1 MEDALQRAGELMR
14 TVGLYGLNG
23 LLALAYTAWEQ
34 KAAILTLAAFA
45 ALLGPAPVVQRPW
58 IACTALA
65 ATLAAFFVPLPVP
78 FLMAA
83 MALAGAGAVAVDR
96 FDPDGLRWR
105 ASGALA
111 LYAGA
116 ALAYLAYSRYLS
128 GADATAW
135 AAAIG
140 GQDEAQAALSQ
151 GRSFLNT
158 LATWGLWLILPLGYL
173 SLLVQGLLVH
183 PPVGARPAD
192 TITAVRT
199 RGQGG
204 Q

>member
-1 MEDALQRAGELMR
+1 MEDSLQRAADLLR
-14 TVGLYGLNG
+14 TLGLYGLNG
-23 LLALAYTAWEQ
+23 LLALSYTAWEQ
-34 KAAILTLAAFA
+34 KAAILTLAAFLV
-45 ALLGPAPVVQRPW
+45 LLVPAPDVQRPW
-58 IACTALA
+58 IACAAVASVLA
-65 ATLAAFFVPLPVP
+65 ALFAPLPVP
-78 FLMAA
+78 FLLAA
-83 MALAGAGAVAVDR
+83 MALAGAGAVRVDR

-105 ASGALA
+105 ATGALA

-140 GQDEAQAALSQ
+140 GQEEAQAALSQ

-183 PPVGARPAD
+183 PPIGARPAD

-199 RGQGG
+199 RGHSER
-204 Q
+204 